1 MKTCADKEWMIP
13 RAPIGRRS
21 PVAPPCDPAQ
31 PQRPCRCSL
40 IHSREQLVYKS
51 SASLCLWCCYAEIR
65 FFYCSKRSVIA
76 IRVCISSQKDI
87 KGRWSILVI
96 LWRVPPGGNQL
107 HLMGKRDSW
116 SSPFPY
122 RPSSACVVFFFFF
135 LPLPVWNCFHL
146 NYSVLYHCVWGRVQ
160 VAWKLKWKAA
170 AVFRHDAAAAS
181 LKSLNLWLW
190 RWCGEKLLSD
200 SAVRAGNEGAT
211 HGWKTI

>member
-1 MKTCADKEWMIP
+1 MLSAQSHELCICHDAQLTPQQWCSHQTRNNEIIAALLLKTCADKEWMIP

-107 HLMGKRDSW
+107 HLLGKRDSW

-135 LPLPVWNCFHL
+135 PSFAC
-146 NYSVLYHCVWGRVQ
+146 S
-160 VAWKLKWKAA
+160 
-170 AVFRHDAAAAS
+170 
-181 LKSLNLWLW
+181 
-190 RWCGEKLLSD
+190 ELLSFELLCAV
-200 SAVRAGNEGAT
+200 SLRVRAGTSRMEIKVKSSRGVSA
-211 HGWKTI
+211 WCCSC